1 MANKGGSY
9 KKKTQGQITYQITRT
24 KHKAMTGKWKMHNK
38 RKWEE
43 TGVNVCDRS
52 VANGLNRKGF
62 THR

>member
-1 MANKGGSY
+1 
-9 KKKTQGQITYQITRT
+9 
-24 KHKAMTGKWKMHNK
+24 MHNK

-62 THR
+62 THRETKGKPPLTP